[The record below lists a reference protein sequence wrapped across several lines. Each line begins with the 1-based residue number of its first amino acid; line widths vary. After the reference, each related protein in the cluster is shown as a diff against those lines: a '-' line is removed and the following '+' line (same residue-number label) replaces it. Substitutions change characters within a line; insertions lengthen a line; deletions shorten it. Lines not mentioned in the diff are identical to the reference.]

1 MNNETT
7 NNRDRESP
15 YSENELMRKYS
26 HNIRNLHVLDIED
39 LKTINSF
46 SYENRLV
53 ILKAF
58 NELVNYCACVFED
71 APRK

>member
-7 NNRDRESP
+7 NNRDRESH
-15 YSENELMRKYS
+15 YNETDLMRKYS
-26 HNIRNLHVLDIED
+26 HNIRNLHVLNIED
-39 LKTINSF
+39 LEIINNF

-53 ILKAF
+53 ILKAY

-71 APRK
+71 NPRK